1 MHNYDR
7 DLYGNILKV
16 CIAGYLRPE
25 QNFDSLDALIAAI
38 KKDISDA
45 EGLLEDEEM
54 QKLKFD
60 DFFTQTN
67 TKPRSDE
74 PLQSNGS
81 HL

>member
-1 MHNYDR
+1 M
-7 DLYGNILKV
+7 

-25 QNFDSLDALIAAI
+25 QNFDSLDALITAI

-45 EGLLEDEEM
+45 ERLLDDAEM
-54 QKLKFD
+54 QKLKID
-60 DFFTQTN
+60 EFFTQTN
-67 TKPRSDE
+67 TKLRSDD